1 MPSRLLHRLAII
13 TIITMFSGGTEQD
26 TGLLLPASLALSLLS
41 MAYGFFGFVQLS
53 AKAKLLGRRCSFSL
67 CVLLDLTWTL
77 VAIGVSVAKFGTG
90 GYVVLGVL
98 LAPGVLLV
106 TGLHIQEKLSLIHI

>member
-41 MAYGFFGFVQLS
+41 MAYGFFGIVQLS
-53 AKAKLLGRRCSFSL
+53 AKAKLSNACGLEHS
-67 CVLLDLTWTL
+67 
-77 VAIGVSVAKFGTG
+77 IGIS
-90 GYVVLGVL
+90 
-98 LAPGVLLV
+98 
-106 TGLHIQEKLSLIHI
+106 